1 VNKSTAHPAHPS
13 TRKAR
18 TNRGKFGSL
27 ERRYWQGVLTPE
39 EEERFEAIVYAT
51 HSLYKAARQEW

>member
-1 VNKSTAHPAHPS
+1 MATIKDSAPRAHPS

-27 ERRYWQGVLTPE
+27 ERRYWRGVLTPE

-51 HSLYKAARQEW
+51 HSLYKAAR